1 IYFTAELQRRALQLF
16 AFALRNGGY
25 LALGK
30 AETIKP
36 VESAFT
42 PAHRDLKLYR
52 RVGECTFA
60 PITPMGDIRA
70 SVRGV
75 RSQALSQRGQEN
87 VADELIQAWPPLAL
101 PPQAQMVP
109 QHTRTNSERL

>member
-1 IYFTAELQRRALQLF
+1 MDLVLCRNVLIYFTAELQRRALQLF

-42 PAHRDLKLYR
+42 PAHRVLKLYQACGR
-52 RVGECTFA
+52 AHLRAHHADERYPGE
-60 PITPMGDIRA
+60 RA
-70 SVRGV
+70 WRALAG
-75 RSQALSQRGQEN
+75 ALSQRTGKR
-87 VADELIQAWPPLAL
+87 
-101 PPQAQMVP
+101 VP
-109 QHTRTNSERL
+109 IRRRHGRRWRY